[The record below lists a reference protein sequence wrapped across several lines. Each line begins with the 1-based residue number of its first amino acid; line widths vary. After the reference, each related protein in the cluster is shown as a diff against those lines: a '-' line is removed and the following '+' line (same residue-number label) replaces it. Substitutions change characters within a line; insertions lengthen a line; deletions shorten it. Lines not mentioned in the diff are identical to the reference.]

1 MDNLMSLLG
10 AGKGPAK
17 GPGKGPVDDPA
28 VDVVDAAD
36 DTAPT
41 AGDDEGFKAA
51 ASEAMDAMK
60 AGDIDAFS
68 DALKTCIEMSS

>member
-28 VDVVDAAD
+28 VDDTDVDPDAEG
-36 DTAPT
+36 T
-41 AGDDEGFKAA
+41 DDEGFKAA
-51 ASEAMDAMK
+51 ASEVMDAMK
-60 AGDIDAFS
+60 TGDPDAFA
-68 DALKTCIEMSS
+68 DALKTCISMA